1 MVLNTPG
8 DADRLNRWR
17 GCCIALGSRRAVDV
31 ALHRLVKRGAI
42 RRIARGAVAVL
53 AEGTVEH
60 RSGVTHLVVRRM
72 TDLGGELA
80 ALAGGAMP
88 QQSRDVR

>member
-1 MVLNTPG
+1 M
-8 DADRLNRWR
+8 
-17 GCCIALGSRRAVDV
+17 
-31 ALHRLVKRGAI
+31 
-42 RRIARGAVAVL
+42 AVL

-88 QQSRDVR
+88 QQSRDFR